1 MIPSSFLQFPIAW
14 SLSLW
19 RAALGE
25 YEPSRSSEAT
35 VYTICP
41 SLCYTADKFITCQF
55 SSVWLC
61 LDRSNP
67 CISVT
72 IGVAITS
79 SALILSPSIPAELHP
94 ILGSAYFA
102 LASAMA
108 CRVFRAVLLGIIK
121 DPQVDIARISSV
133 VRSTTNNQH
142 DGGDVLT
149 SKYDKSGGSS
159 KLKINV
165 EVEMDRRADSY
176 DGYTFWDRSSTG
188 DDVRHDAS
196 RLV

>member
-1 MIPSSFLQFPIAW
+1 
-14 SLSLW
+14 
-19 RAALGE
+19 
-25 YEPSRSSEAT
+25 
-35 VYTICP
+35 
-41 SLCYTADKFITCQF
+41 
-55 SSVWLC
+55 
-61 LDRSNP
+61 
-67 CISVT
+67 
-72 IGVAITS
+72 VAIVS
-79 SALILSPSIPAELHP
+79 CALILSPSIPAELHP

-133 VRSTTNNQH
+133 VRATTSNQH

-176 DGYTFWDRSSTG
+176 DGYTFWDRS
-188 DDVRHDAS
+188 VRHDAS